1 MIISKITEKTLGG
14 KITETLRN
22 AIVRGDIAPG
32 TKLSEPKLAEEYQ
45 VSRGPL
51 REAIRRLESMKLVK
65 HVPHEGVRVISLGLT
80 EVIEIYHVRE
90 CLEGKAAAL
99 AAEFIT
105 DDQLKNLRH
114 LLDLARQHMRTSGGE
129 YLQAEAD
136 IDFHYQVIRASQN
149 PMLIKMLCE
158 ELYYLL
164 RMYRYQSSLHPAR
177 SQEAFSEHEH
187 LIYALER
194 RDSELA
200 EMVMRKH
207 IVRARQNIEKKLSAT
222 LTDELKIQD
231 LKNQKAKNSKKALP

>member
-1 MIISKITEKTLGG
+1 MTISKITENTLGG

-22 AIVRGDIAPG
+22 AIVCGHIAPG

-90 CLEGKAAAL
+90 SLEGKAAAL

-105 DDQLKNLRH
+105 DNQLDNLRH
-114 LLDLARQHMRTSGGE
+114 LLVLARKHMQASGGE

-149 PMLIKMLCE
+149 RMLIKMLCE

-164 RMYRYQSSLHPAR
+164 RMYRYQSSLHPERAK
-177 SQEAFSEHEH
+177 EAFHEHEH
-187 LIYALER
+187 LIYALEQ

-207 IVRARQNIEKKLSAT
+207 IIRARQNIERKLSAT
-222 LTDELKIQD
+222 KKDQIQ
-231 LKNQKAKNSKKALP
+231 LREVQP